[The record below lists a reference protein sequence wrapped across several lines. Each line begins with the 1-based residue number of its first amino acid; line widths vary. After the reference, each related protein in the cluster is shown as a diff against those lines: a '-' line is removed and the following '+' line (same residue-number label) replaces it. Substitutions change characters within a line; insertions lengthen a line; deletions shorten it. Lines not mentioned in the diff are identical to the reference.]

1 MSTIIGNHD
10 IMKVLRAKIQA
21 NSTITSEL
29 ASVNEVREAEYQGRS
44 FSYPAIRIDVQR
56 QTPGVVNT
64 EKCVVNQAFWVIR
77 VYDENDSSSNCDRIA
92 SIVANQLDRGYVSDE
107 TLLINRMYLNGLM
120 GARQVAEKL
129 WMAELIFTGNV
140 YAR

>member
-1 MSTIIGNHD
+1 
-10 IMKVLRAKIQA
+10 
-21 NSTITSEL
+21 L